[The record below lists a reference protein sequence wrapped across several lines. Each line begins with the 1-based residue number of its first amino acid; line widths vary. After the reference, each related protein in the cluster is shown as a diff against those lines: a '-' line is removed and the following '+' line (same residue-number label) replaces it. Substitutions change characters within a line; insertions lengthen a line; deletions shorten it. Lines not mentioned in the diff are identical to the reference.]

1 MSRLIRPYFLGR
13 KMYSKDVFFNIAQMD
28 KHSRKKTKKP
38 WPTRRVMEQIYH
50 QNLWGGGDADFYS
63 GTGSHHSDLVDPY
76 IKVVRSFLK
85 SFDEPLTVCDLGCG
99 DFNIGSRLISHAKK
113 YIAADIVEG
122 LIERN
127 RRLFNTEILEFHCL
141 DIASDECP
149 DGDCAILRNVLQH
162 LSNDEIQQIIEKLYE
177 FKYVIVTEHLPEGE
191 FIPNKDIL
199 SGQGI
204 RLKKGS
210 GVVLTAPP
218 FNFRV
223 REEKQLLKVP
233 YNEGKG
239 VIVTTLYEPVR

>member
-1 MSRLIRPYFLGR
+1 MGLVTISVVNNMGSN
-13 KMYSKDVFFNIAQMD
+13 KG
-28 KHSRKKTKKP
+28 KKP

-50 QNLWGGGDADFYS
+50 QNLWGGGDADYYS
-63 GTGSHHSDLVDPY
+63 GIGSHHSDLVDPY

-99 DFNIGSRLISHAKK
+99 DFNVGSRLIRHAKK
-113 YIAADIVEG
+113 VIAADIVED

-127 RRLFNTEILEFHCL
+127 RQLFKTENLEFQCL
-141 DIASDECP
+141 DIASDKWP

-162 LSNDEIQQIIEKLYE
+162 LSNDEILQIVEKLYD
-177 FKYVIVTEHLPEGE
+177 FKYVIITEHLPERE
-191 FIPNKDIL
+191 FIPNKEIL

-218 FNFRV
+218 FNFRI

-233 YNEGKG
+233 FNEGKG
-239 VIVTTLYEPVR
+239 VIVTTLYEPAR